1 MIAAINCDKSKF
13 LYDKNVCILAEK
25 TLGDIRRPKQSCSS
39 ICGHDGLTLV
49 FVFRHLYIF
58 TAHICA
64 HPQCP

>member
-1 MIAAINCDKSKF
+1 MIAAINCD
-13 LYDKNVCILAEK
+13 DKNVCILAEK

-39 ICGHDGLTLV
+39 ICGDDGLTLV